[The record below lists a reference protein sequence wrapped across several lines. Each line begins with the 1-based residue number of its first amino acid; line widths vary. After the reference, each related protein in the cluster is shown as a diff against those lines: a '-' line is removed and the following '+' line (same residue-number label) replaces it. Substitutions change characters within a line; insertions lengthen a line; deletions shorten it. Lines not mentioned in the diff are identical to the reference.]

1 MVRDHSGSHSDRYFT
16 TVGPFKHRSP
26 DYGKVGNCVYKYP
39 PGKYKITIAHID
51 SNLNTPD
58 YDNTAQLEKRYDDVT
73 GLGKSAALFVTG
85 NKEMLNPYDM

>member
-1 MVRDHSGSHSDRYFT
+1 MVRDHSGSQSDRYFT

-26 DYGKVGNCVYKYP
+26 DFGKVGNYVYKYP

-58 YDNTAQLEKRYDDVT
+58 NDNTAQLEKRYDDVT